1 MMSSAEPVQDPVVT
15 STQDTTSAAVSGK
28 GAQPASEAPVVAKTA
43 DKQENA
49 RPTDSDL
56 QSVASSTSNK
66 PNKTS
71 SQDNISQHSNVK
83 TSASIK
89 GDTTVKTSNTPS
101 VSASD
106 ADVKSSQSSTKAAA
120 TASDDKKENTADSDQ
135 KEQVKGPKHFD
146 RETYIEAP
154 LPSKNPWKKPEP
166 PKPPTPP
173 AADKKP
179 DSDSKQQQSQQS
191 NDNSFTKPHYGRK
204 PGPHRGGPPPRSP
217 RAGKYYP
224 KSGGAGRPDHRRGDD
239 YRRTA
244 GDDKGRRPASGA
256 SKPQSTS
263 SQSQHGKH

>member
-28 GAQPASEAPVVAKTA
+28 AAQPASEAPVIAKTA
-43 DKQENA
+43 DTQENA
-49 RPTDSDL
+49 KPTKRDL
-56 QSVASSTSNK
+56 QSVK
-66 PNKTS
+66 P
-71 SQDNISQHSNVK
+71 DV
-83 TSASIK
+83 
-89 GDTTVKTSNTPS
+89 TVKTSNTLS
-101 VSASD
+101 VSKSNT
-106 ADVKSSQSSTKAAA
+106 DVKSSQSSTKAAA

-166 PKPPTPP
+166 PKPPTP

-263 SQSQHGKH
+263 SQSQHGKHLSSP